1 MAALWASESNYVCV
15 RYRAYRFDVILSVLP
30 SRNPSLRQVQTG
42 SLTNSHSPNDCPAS
56 HSLAGGGRAGGER
69 ESEPD
74 NLSAAT
80 SLRERVIP
88 ARDVSLLCVY
98 EVLFVFK
105 HLPQAP
111 CTRTQ

>member
-1 MAALWASESNYVCV
+1 MRAGLSPAASLCMAALWASESNYVCV

-56 HSLAGGGRAGGER
+56 HSLAGGGRQGGER
-69 ESEPD
+69 ESELD

-80 SLRERVIP
+80 SLRESFQPEMYPCVCMC
-88 ARDVSLLCVY
+88 VWSL
-98 EVLFVFK
+98 
-105 HLPQAP
+105 
-111 CTRTQ
+111 